1 MTDRST
7 AFVSFLSY
15 QDSAAWQR
23 ALDSLAPDIHEVD
36 RTATDIWFHFF
47 PLDLFL
53 ALEQS
58 DDADTLARKLLLEG
72 EYRLAAQVDTSPR
85 FLYGHR
91 FWAETKQAV
100 LEYANKFD
108 GNEARE
114 LANVTHE
121 IAQTAARIVKV
132 DASLLTGITLVAL
145 MTLRQT
151 SLAAF
156 SNATDAKAIRAMH
169 TNKQPAEILRERARD
184 EGQGILGFLRTE
196 DKKWTV
202 RYDESRKDRRFTCI
216 NSEEIASGAARDHHE
231 DWHALD
237 PRRSEGPIPVQCRA
251 AACGTCWIGVLGGA
265 EKLSPVSR
273 LEATAIKEFGY
284 INTDEERPTIR
295 LACMAQANGAVSIV
309 IPTWNG
315 FFGKYLQTGSPAQ
328 MLSTELPGYDFPV
341 ASQTTESQTT
351 DTTNIQTGA

>member
-1 MTDRST
+1 MTDSST
-7 AFVSFLSY
+7 AFVSFLTH
-15 QDSAAWQR
+15 QDTAAWQG
-23 ALDSLAPDIHEVD
+23 ALDALSPDIHEVD
-36 RTATDIWFHFF
+36 RTATHIWFHFF

-58 DDADTLARKLLLEG
+58 NEPDTLAQKLLLEG
-72 EYRLAAQVDTSPR
+72 EYRLASQVDASPR

-100 LEYANKFD
+100 LERANKFD
-108 GNEARE
+108 ANESRDLTSITRE
-114 LANVTHE
+114 LAQT
-121 IAQTAARIVKV
+121 IARTVKV
-132 DASLLTGITLVAL
+132 DVSLLTGITLVAL

-156 SNATDAKAIRAMH
+156 SNMTDAKTVRLMH
-169 TNKQPAEILRERARD
+169 TNQKPDEILRERARD
-184 EGQGILGFLRTE
+184 EGQGIFGFLRTE

-202 RYDESRKDRRFTCI
+202 RFDESRKDRRFTCI
-216 NSEEIASGAARDHHE
+216 NSEEIASGAARDQSE

-284 INTDEERPTIR
+284 INTNDERPAIR
-295 LACMAQANGAVSIV
+295 LACMAQVNGAVSIV

-328 MLSTELPGYDFPV
+328 MRSTELTGYDSPTT
-341 ASQTTESQTT
+341 ASQAESQTT
-351 DTTNIQTGA
+351 DATNVETGA